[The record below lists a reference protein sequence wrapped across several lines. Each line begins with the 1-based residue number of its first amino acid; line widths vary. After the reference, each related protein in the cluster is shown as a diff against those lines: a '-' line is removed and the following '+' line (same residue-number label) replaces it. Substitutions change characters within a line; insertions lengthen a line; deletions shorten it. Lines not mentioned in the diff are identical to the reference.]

1 MANLFTIAKS
11 SRRAPAASAR
21 PPKPKPTTACP
32 SCPKGKGELVEF
44 FARHPNTPCVMCPV
58 CGYWREVADEETPP
72 TPAAPGERQEP

>member
-21 PPKPKPTTACP
+21 PPKSKPSTACP

-44 FARHPNTPCVMCPV
+44 FTRHVRGLRFGIM
-58 CGYWREVADEETPP
+58 
-72 TPAAPGERQEP
+72 